1 MAYTIGEVAK
11 LAGVTIRLLRHYDN
25 IGLLAAAGRSEAGYR
40 IYDDAALEQ
49 LQEILF
55 FRELGFALDE
65 IKAIRD
71 DPSADRTAV
80 LVRQHELVG
89 ERIVRLDAIRDAIE
103 RAIQTDLTGVG
114 MTKEEMFE
122 VFGDFDPS
130 EHTAEAEARWGDTSQ
145 FAESRRRTAA
155 YDKSDWAA
163 ARAEADEIAGSL
175 ARLMASGE
183 APTGSPAMDAAE
195 AHRVHIDRW
204 YYPCPPQVHVGLADM
219 YVADVRF
226 ATWWDEFGDGLPGF
240 VRQAIRANAAR

>member
-1 MAYTIGEVAK
+1 MVYTIGEVAK
-11 LAGVTIRLLRHYDN
+11 LAGVTIRLLRHYDD
-25 IGLLAAAGRSEAGYR
+25 IGLLAPTGRSEAGYR
-40 IYDDAALEQ
+40 IYDDAALER

-71 DPSADRTAV
+71 DPSADRGAV

-89 ERIVRLDAIRDAIE
+89 ERIVRFNAIRDAIE

-114 MTKEEMFE
+114 MGKEEMFD

-130 EHTAEAEARWGDTSQ
+130 EHAGEVEARWGDTSR
-145 FAESRRRTAA
+145 FAESQRRTAA
-155 YDKSDWAA
+155 YGKQDWAA
-163 ARAEADEIAGSL
+163 ARAEGGEIAGSL
-175 ARLMASGE
+175 ARLMASGK
-183 APTGSPAMDAAE
+183 APTGGTAMDAAE
-195 AHRVHIDRW
+195 AHRLHIDRW

-219 YVADVRF
+219 YVADARF
-226 ATWWDEFGDGLPGF
+226 AAWWDEFGDGLAGF